1 MANQTGTPAGTSG
14 MSGMNNTALPENG
27 EMIGHIEPLI
37 GRVARKDVIGYFG
50 FPLIK
55 KGETVT
61 STVAERAQNM
71 ARLFELIAA
80 TEEG

>member
-1 MANQTGTPAGTSG
+1 MANQTGSPAGTSG
-14 MSGMNNTALPENG
+14 MSAMNNTALLDNG
-27 EMIGHIEPLI
+27 EIIGHIEPLI
-37 GRVARKDVIGYFG
+37 GRIARNDVIGYFG

-55 KGETVT
+55 KGEAVT
-61 STVAERAQNM
+61 HTIAERAQSM

>member
-1 MANQTGTPAGTSG
+1 MANQTGTSAGTAG
-14 MSGMNNTALPENG
+14 MSEQNNTALPENS

-37 GRVARKDVIGYFG
+37 GRVAQRDVSGYFG

-55 KGETVT
+55 KGDVVT
-61 STVAERAQNM
+61 RSVAERAQNM

-80 TEEG
+80 TEDR